1 MRPLHGG
8 QRQLTAPKILMTK
21 PRVLYVACNSVC
33 LANSGSSA
41 PSVRSGFMGPV
52 PRKRS
57 AGLHM
62 WLLSPDVVLN
72 DKPIQVPVL
81 SFRVGSL
88 IIFVC
93 Q

>member
-1 MRPLHGG
+1 M
-8 QRQLTAPKILMTK
+8 
-21 PRVLYVACNSVC
+21 ACNSVC

-52 PRKRS
+52 HRKRS
-57 AGLHM
+57 VGLHM
-62 WLLSPDVVLN
+62 WLLSPNVVLN
-72 DKPIQVPVL
+72 DRPIQVPVL
-81 SFRVGSL
+81 SSRVGLL